1 MQEEEARLQR
11 QQARRKPPPTI
22 KPSPKTTQLTKP
34 QLISRLPADEI
45 TSSRAFSTAVEQSKR
60 PTATEQKTD
69 SPSAP
74 VRHFN
79 TSRALKS
86 VNDSSTIDFAYLP
99 DFDPDNVEASS
110 TLMMRVPIMPDNFS
124 PVRTGAHAPEVE
136 TVSAREATDNQL
148 NTELIDSSG
157 RPQSRNRQRL
167 ALLHRPSHVGLARR
181 ARQRYRL
188 PHRHGLHD
196 LCQETRREAGWCR
209 QGNLEQHA

>member
-1 MQEEEARLQR
+1 VQEEEARLQR
-11 QQARRKPPPTI
+11 QQARRKPPPNI
-22 KPSPKTTQLTKP
+22 KPYPKTTPLTNP
-34 QLISRLPADEI
+34 QLISRLSADEI

-60 PTATEQKTD
+60 PTTTEQKTD
-69 SPSAP
+69 SASTP

-79 TSRALKS
+79 TSRALKQ

-136 TVSAREATDNQL
+136 TVSHRENNNHMHENVKLTHP
-148 NTELIDSSG
+148 SG

-167 ALLHRPSHVGLARR
+167 ALLHRATHVGLARR
-181 ARQRYRL
+181 PR
-188 PHRHGLHD
+188 
-196 LCQETRREAGWCR
+196 
-209 QGNLEQHA
+209 